1 MVRRS
6 DTKRRMVGAARQL
19 IREHGYHSMAL
30 SDVVERSAS
39 PRGSVYYH
47 FPQGKVQMAAEA
59 AEAHTREQVDLIN
72 QLAGEASSAEDLVR
86 AYVELAREG
95 MLASG
100 YGRGC
105 TIAPLVLEVGETSE
119 ELGAASRRAF
129 VLMTETLALQLVVLG
144 VEAADARELAHA
156 TVAGVE
162 GAMVTSR
169 ALHSPEPFNAI
180 RDTVVARARALA
192 AARG

>member
-1 MVRRS
+1 
-6 DTKRRMVGAARQL
+6 MVGAARQL

-59 AEAHTREQVDLIN
+59 AEAHTREQVDLIT
-72 QLAGEASSAEDLVR
+72 QLAGEASTPEDLVR
-86 AYVELAREG
+86 AYVEAAREG
-95 MLASG
+95 MLTSD

-105 TIAPLVLEVGETSE
+105 TIAPLVLEVGQASE

-129 VLMTETLALQLVVLG
+129 LLMVETMALRFVVLG
-144 VEAADARELAHA
+144 VDSADARELAQS

-169 ALHSPEPFNAI
+169 ALRSPEPFDAI
-180 RDTVVARARALA
+180 RDTVVSRAQALTTVHD
-192 AARG
+192 

>member
-6 DTKRRMVGAARQL
+6 DTKRRMIGAARQL

-72 QLAGEASSAEDLVR
+72 QLAGEATSAEDLVR

-95 MLASG
+95 MLTSG

-129 VLMTETLALQLVVLG
+129 VLMTETLALQLMVLG
-144 VEAADARELAHA
+144 AEAADARELSHA

-169 ALHSPEPFNAI
+169 ALRSPEPFNAI
-180 RDTVVARARALA
+180 RDTVVARARALTA
-192 AARG
+192 VRD

>member
-1 MVRRS
+1 
-6 DTKRRMVGAARQL
+6 MVGAARQL

-39 PRGSVYYH
+39 PRGSLYYH
-47 FPQGKVQMAAEA
+47 FPQGKEQMAAEA

-72 QLAGEASSAEDLVR
+72 KLAAEATTAEDLVR
-86 AYVELAREG
+86 AYVDFARDG
-95 MLASG
+95 MQDSD

-105 TIAPLVLEVGETSE
+105 TIAPLVLEVGESSE

-129 VLMTETLALQLVVLG
+129 FLMIETLALQLVVLG
-144 VEAADARELAHA
+144 ADKACARELAHA

-162 GAMVTSR
+162 GAMLTAR
-169 ALHSPEPFNAI
+169 ALRSPEPFDA
-180 RDTVVARARALA
+180 VRAAVTGRAHALTMPA
-192 AARG
+192 TEP

>member
-6 DTKRRMVGAARQL
+6 DTKRRMIGAARQL

-95 MLASG
+95 MLTSG

-144 VEAADARELAHA
+144 AEAADARELSHA

-169 ALHSPEPFNAI
+169 ALRSPEPFNAI
-180 RDTVVARARALA
+180 RDTVVARARALTA
-192 AARG
+192 VRD

>member
-6 DTKRRMVGAARQL
+6 DTKQRMVGAARQL

-59 AEAHTREQVDLIN
+59 AEAHTREQVDMIN
-72 QLAGEASSAEDLVR
+72 ELAGEASSAEQLVR
-86 AYVELAREG
+86 AYVDSAQEG
-95 MLASG
+95 MLTSG

-105 TIAPLVLEVGETSE
+105 TIAPLVLEVGEDSE

-129 VLMTETLALQLVVLG
+129 ILMTETLALRLTVLG
-144 VEAADARELAHA
+144 ADAAAARELAHA

-169 ALHSPEPFNAI
+169 ALRSPEPFDAI
-180 RDTVVARARALA
+180 RETVAARACALTA
-192 AARG
+192 VGD

>member
-1 MVRRS
+1 MARRS
-6 DTKRRMVGAARQL
+6 DTKQRMVGAARQL
-19 IREHGYHSMAL
+19 IREHGFHSMAL

-59 AEAHTREQVDLIN
+59 AEAHTREQVDLITA
-72 QLAGEASSAEDLVR
+72 LAGEASAPEDLVR
-86 AYVELAREG
+86 AYVEAAREG
-95 MLASG
+95 MLTSD

-105 TIAPLVLEVGETSE
+105 TIAPLVLEVGQASE

-129 VLMTETLALQLVVLG
+129 LLMVETMALRLVVLG
-144 VEAADARELAHA
+144 ADPADAHELAHA

-169 ALHSPEPFNAI
+169 ALRSPEPFDAV
-180 RDTVVARARALA
+180 RDTVADRARMLA

>member
-6 DTKRRMVGAARQL
+6 DTKRRMIGAARQL
-19 IREHGYHSMAL
+19 IREHGYHNMAL

-95 MLASG
+95 MLTSG

-144 VEAADARELAHA
+144 AEAADARELSHA

-169 ALHSPEPFNAI
+169 ALRSPEPFNAI

-192 AARG
+192 AVRD

>member
-1 MVRRS
+1 MARRS
-6 DTKRRMVGAARQL
+6 DTKQRMVGAARQL

-47 FPQGKVQMAAEA
+47 FPQGKVQMAAAA

-72 QLAGEASSAEDLVR
+72 QLAGESATAEDLVR
-86 AYVELAREG
+86 AYVDQASEG
-95 MLASG
+95 MQASD

-105 TIAPLVLEVGETSE
+105 AIAPLVIEVGESSA
-119 ELGAASRRAF
+119 ELGTASQRAYF
-129 VLMTETLALQLVVLG
+129 LIVETLVLRFAVLG
-144 VEAADARELAHA
+144 ADTAGARELAHA
-156 TVAGVE
+156 TLAGTQ

-169 ALHSPEPFNAI
+169 ALRSPEPFDAV
-180 RDTVVARARALA
+180 REALA
-192 AARG
+192 SRAHALTTACD